1 MSRKLVLLFALALAP
16 VAHAETADQA
26 LTVYR
31 ERTAVAVRCTR
42 PAGEQIVV
50 CGRRAADKWRV
61 PFVGFAPGDPDTPDV
76 MGERERWQHKTTP
89 CENLSVYLVG
99 CGMVGVS
106 VSTRLDGSGPRLR
119 KLAD

>member
-1 MSRKLVLLFALALAP
+1 MSRMLAVLVMFAGAAPALAESSEPALA
-16 VAHAETADQA
+16 A
-26 LTVYR
+26 YR
-31 ERTAVAVRCTR
+31 EKTSVAVRCTR
-42 PAGEQIVV
+42 PSGEQIVV
-50 CGRRAADKWRV
+50 CGRRAADRWRV
-61 PFVGFAPGDPDTPDV
+61 PFIGYTLGDPQTPDV

-89 CENLSVYLVG
+89 CQNLSVFLVG